1 MTLGYQNK
9 HREFQVV
16 AHDPDTPSLKSFG
29 GPAIYRINYE
39 PAPNAHNGPSRGTFC
54 YLLNMFEHRAVELGP
69 DTLAE
74 IDEIEDWTQYVYPSD
89 FIPLEQWHDGPIT
102 SAAGLADSSKAARL
116 DRQVL
121 PSGV

>member
-39 PAPNAHNGPSRGTFC
+39 SSPNAHNGPSRGKFC
-54 YLLNMFEHRAVELGP
+54 YLPNMFEHCAVELGP

-74 IDEIEDWTQYVYPSD
+74 IDEIEDWTQYVSPSD
-89 FIPLEQWHDGPIT
+89 LIPLEQWHDGPVI
-102 SAAGLADSSKAARL
+102 SAAGLADSTKL
-116 DRQVL
+116 
-121 PSGV
+121 

>member
-1 MTLGYQNK
+1 
-9 HREFQVV
+9 
-16 AHDPDTPSLKSFG
+16 
-29 GPAIYRINYE
+29 
-39 PAPNAHNGPSRGTFC
+39 
-54 YLLNMFEHRAVELGP
+54 MFEHRAVELGP

-102 SAAGLADSSKAARL
+102 SAAGLADSSKAAKL